1 MKMVVS
7 ELAGRWKIVSWL
19 QRYDDGRVTYPFGE
33 AITGFIQYDDK
44 NVFVLL
50 EKANRAK
57 FSGGQWTASAAEK
70 AGAYDSFM
78 SYSGTYELDGEY
90 VLHKIE
96 SSIFPNWEGGVQRRR
111 MTYKDGQLTLSARV
125 EEGTPEA
132 RTAELVWERSK

>member
-1 MKMVVS
+1 MVIS
-7 ELAGRWKIVSWL
+7 ELVGRWKIVSWL

-33 AITGFIQYDDK
+33 TLSGFIQYDEK

-57 FSGGQWTASAAEK
+57 FTTGGQWNASAAEK

-78 SYSGTYELDGEY
+78 SYSGTYEIDGED

-96 SSIFPNWEGGVQRRR
+96 ASIFPNWEGGVQRRR
-111 MTYKDGQLTLSARV
+111 MSYKDGKLTLSARV

-132 RTAELVWERSK
+132 RSAELVWEKSR